1 MPLTATQVAQL
12 VSGELEGNPDILLHG
27 LEQLDSAGPEHI
39 TFVRDEANLGAWA
52 KSKAGLTVIPTNL
65 KLPADHGKTLVRV
78 KDSDNA
84 ITKLIV
90 ALAPPAYIHP
100 TGAHPTALIDATAS
114 VDPTASI
121 GPNCVIGAGTKIGPN
136 TVIMANVTV
145 MAHVTIGA
153 DCRIE
158 PGTVIYDRCT
168 LHDRVILQSCVVIG
182 SDGFGY
188 RPSEDPKRPGPARI
202 PHIGTVIISSDVEIG
217 SGSCVDRGKFSATFI
232 GMGTK
237 IDNQCLIAHNCRIGR
252 FCLIAGQTGI
262 AGSVTVG
269 DGVQMGGKVAIR
281 DHVNIGSGVRLA
293 ACSAVMESIPAGQT
307 WGGLPA
313 REARFARREYVAM
326 RQLPDLLK
334 LLKKKFGNLLEEEEK
349 P

>member
-1 MPLTATQVAQL
+1 MPLTALDVAKL
-12 VSGELEGNPDILLHG
+12 VSGELEGNPLLEFTG

-39 TFVRDEANLGAWA
+39 TFVRDEANLATWA
-52 KSKAGLTVIPTNL
+52 KSQAGLTIVPSGL
-65 KLPADHGKTLVRV
+65 KLPADHGKAIVRV
-78 KDSDNA
+78 KDADGA
-84 ITKLIV
+84 LTKLLV
-90 ALAPPAYIHP
+90 VLAPPARAMP
-100 TGAHPTALIDATAS
+100 PGAHPTAVIDASAQI
-114 VDPTASI
+114 DPTVSI
-121 GPNCVIGAGTKIGPN
+121 GPNCVIGAGTKIGAN
-136 TVIMANVTV
+136 TAILANVTI
-145 MAHVTIGA
+145 MAYVTIGQ

-168 LHDRVILQSCVVIG
+168 LQDRVILQSCVVIG

-202 PHIGTVIISSDVEIG
+202 PHIGTVLICSDVEIG
-217 SGSCVDRGKFSATFI
+217 SGSCIDRGKFSATYI

-281 DHVNIGSGVRLA
+281 DHVSIGSGVRLA

-307 WGGLPA
+307 WGGVPA
-313 REARFARREYVAM
+313 REARFARREYVAA
-326 RQLPDLLK
+326 RQLPEILK
-334 LLKKKFGNLLEEEEK
+334 ILKKKFPGILDEEETR
-349 P
+349 